1 MSFKIIG
8 SAFELP
14 LIGNDKLVF
23 LALCENA
30 DDTTRTCWP
39 SYPTIQKKASLVNSS
54 LKTVLEV
61 LEAVGLI
68 SIKIRSTKGGGRT
81 STLYKISEFDVDN
94 FDVKNYKKIAKEI
107 RAIRN
112 FRENKETQT
121 PRIGTVNK
129 YPNLRNSIQM
139 EDNPQPP
146 KIDVVLDTQ
155 PPEIGEEPLASSFQP
170 LALRE
175 EEEDVCKVEIVIN
188 SPSLP
193 PLVIP
198 SELKHLDR
206 RVVEDALNRMVFKN
220 AKFSRTRYRIKAYNG
235 LAAGEPGWISEIFE
249 FVRQVQTTS
258 EAPWKLKERMS
269 REDGERKHQ
278 ALLNCGFT
286 NPGEAYAAAKAS
298 REGVQDDF

>member
-8 SAFELP
+8 AAFELP
-14 LIGNDKLVF
+14 LVGNDKLVF

-112 FRENKETQT
+112 FREAKDTES
-121 PRIGTVNK
+121 PKIGRGANH
-129 YPNLRNSIQM
+129 PNLRKSAQM
-139 EDNPQPP
+139 VESTQPP
-146 KIDVVLDTQ
+146 KIDTILDTQ
-155 PPEIGEEPLASSFQP
+155 PPKIGEEPLASSFEP
-170 LALRE
+170 VAIRE
-175 EEEDVCKVEIVIN
+175 EEEEVFGVEIVL
-188 SPSLP
+188 S
-193 PLVIP
+193 IP
-198 SELKHLDR
+198 SQLHGLTEDEIVKAIQELARRKRPIDPSSYEAHLLVQVESGDR
-206 RVVEDALNRMVFKN
+206 RTCQNVLKIVSEFDQQSPTETPWVRKNR
-220 AKFSRTRYRIKAYNG
+220 
-235 LAAGEPGWISEIFE
+235 
-249 FVRQVQTTS
+249 
-258 EAPWKLKERMS
+258 LKRDE
-269 REDGERKHQ
+269 GERNQ
-278 ALLNCGFT
+278 LTLLNCGFA
-286 NPGEAYAAAKAS
+286 NPGEAYAAARAA
-298 REGVQDDF
+298 REAAQNDF

>member
-1 MSFKIIG
+1 MSFRIIG

-107 RAIRN
+107 RAVRN
-112 FRENKETQT
+112 FRKNKDTQPPKIDT
-121 PRIGTVNK
+121 GKRH
-129 YPNLRNSIQM
+129 PNLRNLIQM

-155 PPEIGEEPLASSFQP
+155 PPKSGEEPLASSFQP
-170 LALRE
+170 LVLRE
-175 EEEDVCKVEIVIN
+175 EEEVCAREIVFLITI
-188 SPSLP
+188 P
-193 PLVIP
+193 PQLCGLT
-198 SELKHLDR
+198 E
-206 RVVEDALNRMVFKN
+206 EEVFY
-220 AKFSRTRYRIKAYNG
+220 A
-235 LAAGEPGWISEIFE
+235 
-249 FVRQVQTTS
+249 
-258 EAPWKLKERMS
+258 LKELSS
-269 REDGERKHQ
+269 RKRASDPRAYEAHLFAQVESGDNRTCENILKIISDFKKNREKPWERENRLKRERGA
-278 ALLNCGFT
+278 ALQQEMERCGFA
-286 NPGEAYAAAKAS
+286 NPGEAYAALNEVE
-298 REGVQDDF
+298 RDDF